1 MTEDITRKRTMVSPI
16 AYLRLLGLWLCLL
29 TTLSPAQ
36 SPVDANSASKPK
48 LRYGDPDY
56 VGARISF
63 ECQSCSLPD
72 VIQGILVK
80 AGVRFDFPEAQQW
93 QRVADTVVVNDEPW
107 NTVLDV
113 VLARHQLQATWS
125 ELGRLVIS
133 RRLTPVATGP
143 GKLGQ
148 LLAGLPPVP
157 ANITTLNSASR
168 AIEAERLFRE
178 GIGYFFLANPD
189 DSRLALV
196 RFAWATRIF
205 DEVEYA
211 GREAT
216 ALYMLGAAFLDL
228 GQTRRAREAWLRAR
242 DFGQNA
248 GNQRAA
254 LLSEV
259 SLAYL
264 DALEGKS
271 PEAARR
277 AAAAGLEFFR
287 QVTSRTNLSS
297 RSLVDRELDAM
308 LVTLSGRLFFR
319 LGDMETACQA
329 FDLGL
334 DAYTKLE
341 DGARGIVENAVWLE
355 RCAELL
361 GRRTEAQQAIETG
374 RTVQRGARSER
385 LQIALLSW
393 MGKVYAESGDLKKAL
408 ELQREALNALRQL
421 SDRALETGV
430 QWNMAHIQAALGNH
444 ADARRSYENVLKLTE
459 KETDAFWRT
468 QAQEALARLP

>member
-1 MTEDITRKRTMVSPI
+1 MNSLM

-29 TTLSPAQ
+29 TTLSLAQ
-36 SPVDANSASKPK
+36 SPADPNSAPKPK
-48 LRYGDPDY
+48 LRYGDPGY

-63 ECQSCSLPD
+63 KCESCSLPD
-72 VIQGILVK
+72 VIQGILAK
-80 AGVRFDFPEAQQW
+80 AGLRFEFPEAQQW
-93 QRVADTVVVNDEPW
+93 QRVADTVVVNEEPW
-107 NTVLDV
+107 NEVLDV

-125 ELGRLVIS
+125 EVGRLVIA

-157 ANITTLNSASR
+157 VNITTLNPASR

-205 DEVEYA
+205 DEIEYA

-216 ALYMLGAAFLDL
+216 TLYMLGAAYLDL
-228 GQTRRAREAWLRAR
+228 GQTARAREAFQRAR

-248 GNQRAA
+248 GNQRAVV
-254 LLSEV
+254 LSEV

-297 RSLVDRELDAM
+297 RSLVDQELDAM

-329 FDLGL
+329 FDLGF

-355 RCAELL
+355 RCAGTL
-361 GRRTEAQQAIETG
+361 GRRTEAQQAIEAG
-374 RTVQRGARSER
+374 RSVQRGARSAR
-385 LQIALLSW
+385 LQIALLAW

-408 ELQREALNALRQL
+408 ELQREALTAIRQL
-421 SDRALETGV
+421 SDPALETGV
-430 QWNMAHIQAALGNH
+430 QWNLARIQAALGNY

-459 KETDAFWRT
+459 KEDDPFWRT
-468 QAQEALARLP
+468 QVQEALARLP

>member
-1 MTEDITRKRTMVSPI
+1 MNSHTAS
-16 AYLRLLGLWLCLL
+16 LRSLGLWLCLL
-29 TTLSPAQ
+29 TTLSLAQ
-36 SPVDANSASKPK
+36 SPADTNAGSKPK
-48 LRYGDPDY
+48 LRYGDPGY

-63 ECQSCSLPD
+63 NCQSCSLPD

-80 AGVRFDFPEAQQW
+80 AGVRFEFPEARQW
-93 QRVADTVVVNDEPW
+93 QRVADTVVVNEEPW
-107 NTVLDV
+107 NAVLDV

-125 ELGRLVIS
+125 EVGRLVIA

-148 LLAGLPPVP
+148 LLTGLPPVP
-157 ANITTLNSASR
+157 ANITTLNPASR
-168 AIEAERLFRE
+168 AIEAERFFRE

-189 DSRLALV
+189 DSRVALT

-205 DEVEYA
+205 DEIEYA
-211 GREAT
+211 GREAA

-228 GQTRRAREAWLRAR
+228 GQTAKARESFMRAR

-254 LLSEV
+254 VLSEV

-271 PEAARR
+271 PETTRR
-277 AAAAGLEFFR
+277 AAAAGLDFFR
-287 QVTSRTNLSS
+287 QATSRTNLSS
-297 RSLVDRELDAM
+297 RSLVDQELDAM

-319 LGDMETACQA
+319 LGDMETACRA

-334 DAYTKLE
+334 DAYAKLD
-341 DGARGIVENAVWLE
+341 DGARGVVENAVWLE
-355 RCAELL
+355 RCVASLDRRAEAQRAIEI
-361 GRRTEAQQAIETG
+361 GRR
-374 RTVQRGARSER
+374 VQREARSAR
-385 LQIALLSW
+385 LQIALLAW
-393 MGKVYAESGDLKKAL
+393 MGMVYGESGDLKKGL
-408 ELQREALNALRQL
+408 ELQREALNAIRQL
-421 SDRALETGV
+421 SDPALETGV
-430 QWNMAHIQAALGNH
+430 QWNLARIQAALGNY

-459 KETDAFWRT
+459 KESDPFWRT
-468 QAQEALARLP
+468 QVQEALARLP

>member
-1 MTEDITRKRTMVSPI
+1 MNSLM

-29 TTLSPAQ
+29 TTLSLAQ
-36 SPVDANSASKPK
+36 SPADPNSAPKPK
-48 LRYGDPDY
+48 LRYGDPGY

-63 ECQSCSLPD
+63 KCESCSLPD
-72 VIQGILVK
+72 VIQGILAK
-80 AGVRFDFPEAQQW
+80 AGLRFEFPEAQQW
-93 QRVADTVVVNDEPW
+93 QRVADTVVVNEEPW
-107 NTVLDV
+107 NEVLDV

-125 ELGRLVIS
+125 EVGRLVIA

-157 ANITTLNSASR
+157 ANITTLNPASR

-205 DEVEYA
+205 DEIEYA

-216 ALYMLGAAFLDL
+216 TLYMLGAAYLDL
-228 GQTRRAREAWLRAR
+228 GQTARAREAFQRAR

-248 GNQRAA
+248 GNQRAVV
-254 LLSEV
+254 LSEV

-271 PEAARR
+271 PETARR
-277 AAAAGLEFFR
+277 AAAAGLDFFR
-287 QVTSRTNLSS
+287 QATARTNLSS
-297 RSLVDRELDAM
+297 RSLVDQELDAM

-319 LGDMETACQA
+319 LGDMETAYQA
-329 FDLGL
+329 FDLGF
-334 DAYTKLE
+334 DAYTKLD
-341 DGARGIVENAVWLE
+341 DGARGVVENAVWLE
-355 RCAELL
+355 RCAGTL
-361 GRRTEAQQAIETG
+361 GRRTEAQQAIEAG
-374 RTVQRGARSER
+374 RSVQRGARSAR
-385 LQIALLSW
+385 LQIALLAW

-408 ELQREALNALRQL
+408 ELQREALTAIRQL
-421 SDRALETGV
+421 SDPALETGV
-430 QWNMAHIQAALGNH
+430 QWNLARIQAALGNY

-459 KETDAFWRT
+459 KEDDPFWRT
-468 QAQEALARLP
+468 QVQEALARLP

>member
-1 MTEDITRKRTMVSPI
+1 MSSQS
-16 AYLRLLGLWLCLL
+16 AYLRSFTLWLYLL
-29 TTLSPAQ
+29 TTLSLAQ
-36 SPVDANSASKPK
+36 SPADTNASPKPQ
-48 LRYGDPDY
+48 LRYGDPGY

-63 ECQSCSLPD
+63 DCRSCSLPD

-80 AGVRFDFPEAQQW
+80 AGIRFDFPEAQQW
-93 QRVADTVVVNDEPW
+93 QRVADTVLVNEEPW

-113 VLARHQLQATWS
+113 ILARHQLQATWS
-125 ELGRLVIS
+125 EVGRLVIA

-148 LLAGLPPVP
+148 LLTGLPPVP
-157 ANITTLNSASR
+157 ANITTLNLASR
-168 AIEAERLFRE
+168 AIEAERFFRE

-189 DSRLALV
+189 DSRVALT

-205 DEVEYA
+205 DEVEYT

-216 ALYMLGAAFLDL
+216 ALYMFGAAALDL

-242 DFGQNA
+242 NFGQNA

-259 SLAYL
+259 GLAYL
-264 DALEGKS
+264 DTLDGKV
-271 PEAARR
+271 PETARR
-277 AAAAGLEFFR
+277 TAAAGLEFF
-287 QVTSRTNLSS
+287 QQATSRTNLSG
-297 RSLVDRELDAM
+297 RSLVDQELDAM

-319 LGDMETACQA
+319 LGDMETAYQA

-334 DAYTKLE
+334 DAYTRLE
-341 DGARGIVENAVWLE
+341 DGVRGIVENAVWLE
-355 RCAELL
+355 RCAESL

-374 RTVQRGARSER
+374 RNVWRGVRSER
-385 LQIALLSW
+385 LQVALLSW
-393 MGKVYAESGDLKKAL
+393 MGMVYAESGDLKKAL
-408 ELQREALNALRQL
+408 ELQREALTALRQL
-421 SDRALETGV
+421 SDLALETGV
-430 QWNMAHIQAALGNH
+430 QWNMARIQAASGNH
-444 ADARRSYENVLKLTE
+444 ADARRTYENVLKLTE

-468 QAQEALARLP
+468 QVQEALARLP

>member
-1 MTEDITRKRTMVSPI
+1 MKAHTAS
-16 AYLRLLGLWLCLL
+16 LRSLGLWLCLL
-29 TTLSPAQ
+29 TTLSLAQ
-36 SPVDANSASKPK
+36 SPADTNAGSKPK
-48 LRYGDPDY
+48 LRYGDPGY

-63 ECQSCSLPD
+63 NCQSCSLPD

-80 AGVRFDFPEAQQW
+80 AGVRFEFPEARQW
-93 QRVADTVVVNDEPW
+93 QRVADTVVVNEEPW

-113 VLARHQLQATWS
+113 ILARHQLQATWS
-125 ELGRLVIS
+125 EVGRLVIA

-148 LLAGLPPVP
+148 LLTGLPPVP
-157 ANITTLNSASR
+157 ANITTLNLASR
-168 AIEAERLFRE
+168 AIEAERFFRE

-189 DSRLALV
+189 DSRLALA

-205 DEVEYA
+205 DEVEYS

-216 ALYMLGAAFLDL
+216 ALYMFGAAALDL
-228 GQTRRAREAWLRAR
+228 GQTGRAREAWLRAR

-259 SLAYL
+259 GLAYL
-264 DALEGKS
+264 DTLDGKV
-271 PEAARR
+271 PETARR
-277 AAAAGLEFFR
+277 TAAAGLEFFR
-287 QVTSRTNLSS
+287 QATSRTNLSG
-297 RSLVDRELDAM
+297 RSLVDQELDAM
-308 LVTLSGRLFFR
+308 LATLSGRLFFR
-319 LGDMETACQA
+319 LGDMETAYQA

-334 DAYTKLE
+334 DAYTRLE

-355 RCAELL
+355 RCAESL

-374 RTVQRGARSER
+374 RNVQRGVRSER

-393 MGKVYAESGDLKKAL
+393 MGMVYAEAGNLKKAL
-408 ELQREALNALRQL
+408 ELQREALAALRQL
-421 SDRALETGV
+421 SDLALETGV
-430 QWNMAHIQAALGNH
+430 QWNMARIQAASGNY

-468 QAQEALARLP
+468 QVQEALARLP

>member
-1 MTEDITRKRTMVSPI
+1 MSSHTT
-16 AYLRLLGLWLCLL
+16 YLRTFGLWLCLL
-29 TTLSPAQ
+29 TTLSLAQ
-36 SPVDANSASKPK
+36 SPTDTNSGSNPK
-48 LRYGDPDY
+48 LRYGDPGY
-56 VGARISF
+56 VGARIGF
-63 ECQSCSLPD
+63 DCQGCSLPD

-80 AGVRFDFPEAQQW
+80 AGVRFEFPEAQQW
-93 QRVADTVVVNDEPW
+93 QRVADTVVVNEEPW
-107 NTVLDV
+107 NEVLDV

-125 ELGRLVIS
+125 ELGRLVIA

-157 ANITTLNSASR
+157 ANITTLNPASR

-205 DEVEYA
+205 DEIEYA

-228 GQTRRAREAWLRAR
+228 GQTARAREAFQRAR

-248 GNQRAA
+248 GNQRAVV
-254 LLSEV
+254 LSEV

-271 PEAARR
+271 PETARR
-277 AAAAGLEFFR
+277 AAAAGLDFFR
-287 QVTSRTNLSS
+287 QATARTNLSS
-297 RSLVDRELDAM
+297 RSLIDRELDAM

-319 LGDMETACQA
+319 LGDMETAYQA
-329 FDLGL
+329 FDLGF
-334 DAYTKLE
+334 DAYTKLD
-341 DGARGIVENAVWLE
+341 DGARGVVENAVWLE
-355 RCAELL
+355 RCAGTL
-361 GRRTEAQQAIETG
+361 GRRTEAQQSIEAG
-374 RTVQRGARSER
+374 RSVQRGARSAR
-385 LQIALLSW
+385 LQIALLAW
-393 MGKVYAESGDLKKAL
+393 MGMVYGESGDLKKAL
-408 ELQREALNALRQL
+408 ELQREALNAIRQL
-421 SDRALETGV
+421 SDPALETGV
-430 QWNMAHIQAALGNH
+430 QWNLARIQAALGNY
-444 ADARRSYENVLKLTE
+444 ADARRSYENVLKLTV
-459 KETDAFWRT
+459 KESDPFWRT
-468 QAQEALARLP
+468 QVQEALARLP

>member
-1 MTEDITRKRTMVSPI
+1 MSLPI
-16 AYLRLLGLWLCLL
+16 AHLRLFGLWLCLL

-48 LRYGDPDY
+48 LRYGDPGY

-63 ECQSCSLPD
+63 DCQSCSLPD

-93 QRVADTVVVNDEPW
+93 QRVADTVVVNEEPW

-113 VLARHQLQATWS
+113 ILARHQLQATWS
-125 ELGRLVIS
+125 EVGRLVIS

-148 LLAGLPPVP
+148 LLTGLPPVP
-157 ANITTLNSASR
+157 ANITTLNLASR
-168 AIEAERLFRE
+168 AIEAERFFRE

-189 DSRLALV
+189 DSRLALA

-205 DEVEYA
+205 DEVEYS

-216 ALYMLGAAFLDL
+216 ALYMFGAAALDL
-228 GQTRRAREAWLRAR
+228 GQTGRAREAWLRAR

-259 SLAYL
+259 GLAYL
-264 DALEGKS
+264 DTLDGKV
-271 PEAARR
+271 PETARR
-277 AAAAGLEFFR
+277 TAAAGLEFFR
-287 QVTSRTNLSS
+287 QATSRTNLSG
-297 RSLVDRELDAM
+297 RSLVDQELDAM
-308 LVTLSGRLFFR
+308 LTTLSGRLFFR
-319 LGDMETACQA
+319 LGDMETAYQA

-334 DAYTKLE
+334 DAYTRLE

-355 RCAELL
+355 RCAESL

-374 RTVQRGARSER
+374 RNVQRGVRSER

-393 MGKVYAESGDLKKAL
+393 MGVVYAEAGNLKKAL
-408 ELQREALNALRQL
+408 ELQREALAALRQL
-421 SDRALETGV
+421 SDPTLETGV
-430 QWNMAHIQAALGNH
+430 QWNMARIQAALGNP
-444 ADARRSYENVLKLTE
+444 AEARRSYQNVLMLTE
-459 KETDAFWRT
+459 KDSDPFWRT
-468 QAQEALARLP
+468 QVQEALARLP

>member
-1 MTEDITRKRTMVSPI
+1 MNSPM

-29 TTLSPAQ
+29 TTLSLAQ
-36 SPVDANSASKPK
+36 SPADANSASKPK
-48 LRYGDPDY
+48 LRYGDPGY
-56 VGARISF
+56 VGAQISF
-63 ECQSCSLPD
+63 RCESCSLPD

-80 AGVRFDFPEAQQW
+80 AGVRFEFPEAQQW
-93 QRVADTVVVNDEPW
+93 QRVADTVVVNEEPW

-125 ELGRLVIS
+125 EVGRLVIA

-148 LLAGLPPVP
+148 LLTGLPPVP
-157 ANITTLNSASR
+157 ANITTLNPASR
-168 AIEAERLFRE
+168 AIEAERFFRE

-189 DSRLALV
+189 DSRVALM

-205 DEVEYA
+205 DEIEYA
-211 GREAT
+211 GREAS

-228 GQTRRAREAWLRAR
+228 GQTAKAREAFQRAR

-254 LLSEV
+254 VLSEV

-271 PEAARR
+271 PETTRR
-277 AAAAGLEFFR
+277 AAAAGLDFFR
-287 QVTSRTNLSS
+287 QATSRTNLSS
-297 RSLVDRELDAM
+297 RSLVDQELDAM

-319 LGDMETACQA
+319 LGDMETAYQA
-329 FDLGL
+329 FDLGF
-334 DAYTKLE
+334 DAYTKLD
-341 DGARGIVENAVWLE
+341 DGARGVIENAVWLE
-355 RCAELL
+355 RCAGAL
-361 GRRTEAQQAIETG
+361 GRRTEAQQSTEAG
-374 RTVQRGARSER
+374 RNVQRGARSTR
-385 LQIALLSW
+385 LQIALLAW
-393 MGKVYAESGDLKKAL
+393 MGMVYGESGDLKKAL
-408 ELQREALNALRQL
+408 ELQREALNAIPQL
-421 SDRALETGV
+421 SDPALETGV
-430 QWNMAHIQAALGNH
+430 QWNLARIQAALGNY

-459 KETDAFWRT
+459 KESDPFWRT
-468 QAQEALARLP
+468 RVQEALARLP